1 VSGAIRD
8 GPKEPPRDK
17 PAEGRDDAEERWDIA
32 MGQKRWFAEYV
43 RVLCEYDNVGG
54 MQVADS
60 VRRHSSNEI
69 RREAIGPGTS
79 YVFCRELSLR
89 NTAYLYYY
97 YG

>member
-1 VSGAIRD
+1 
-8 GPKEPPRDK
+8 
-17 PAEGRDDAEERWDIA
+17 
-32 MGQKRWFAEYV
+32 MLEY
-43 RVLCEYDNVGG
+43 CEYDNVGG

-60 VRRHSSNEI
+60 VRRHSSDKI

-79 YVFCRELSLR
+79 YVFRRELLLR

>member
-1 VSGAIRD
+1 VLD
-8 GPKEPPRDK
+8 CTL
-17 PAEGRDDAEERWDIA
+17 
-32 MGQKRWFAEYV
+32 MLEY
-43 RVLCEYDNVGG
+43 CEYDNVGG

-60 VRRHSSNEI
+60 VRRHSSNKV

-79 YVFCRELSLR
+79 YVFRRELSLR